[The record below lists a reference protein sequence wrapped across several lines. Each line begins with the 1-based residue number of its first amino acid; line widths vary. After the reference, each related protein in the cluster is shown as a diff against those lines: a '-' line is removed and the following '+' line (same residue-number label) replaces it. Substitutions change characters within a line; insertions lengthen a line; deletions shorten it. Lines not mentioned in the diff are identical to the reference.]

1 MLYPVLAC
9 RLSERC
15 CTLLQKI
22 PLSSRILTPLNS
34 ALIQNSARM
43 LVVLGMAQAGFN
55 MAKAQPNVVTPQVSI
70 LQSKLLRQGSI
81 NGGYELS
88 KVLESG
94 GQFFSTAYTPTD
106 GMGEGEF
113 GPKFDQR
120 QAFYPQQNLPVLKM
134 NGLGA
139 NSCFDCHN
147 SIGSYVPPNSKSG
160 ALIRK
165 PSTVGGGGGL
175 ASNLFQNPDFP
186 NQLVKF
192 YRNPPHVFGTGYTQR
207 IATEISHD
215 LLLAKSAAELAATL
229 NPGIPQSIDLIS
241 KGNNYGTYRVTYSAT
256 EDVFSEDTSLVRG
269 VPEDLVVRPFQHK
282 GIASSLRH
290 FVMSALDFHFS
301 VQPVEVVGYDTD
313 PDQDGKFNEMN
324 FSLNKEGG
332 DQASTSPAVDVSF
345 GNVSALTAFVGM
357 TRPPHVE
364 IEAGKEQ
371 EFARGQSIFNG
382 SGLSGLNP
390 ACQQMCATCHREKMR
405 IELPVFTV
413 DKPVIHGDLSYR
425 SDAGLGDKT
434 SPTSEA
440 LPVFQS
446 FLDVLQDYLS
456 SPLVQD
462 AMNNPQN
469 AAEDFHAL
477 LLEEARNN
485 ERTFLPSG
493 FHINLTYPNV
503 NDLDTALEDLPPYIF
518 PRLNANDDGSVDIPL
533 MSDLMLHDMGEGL
546 SDVED
551 QEVDVDGVFVPR
563 RMYLTRPLWGVAD
576 SGPWMHDGRAFDLR
590 TAILMHQSE
599 GSEANDIIEVFKS
612 LNEADQQALITFLGS
627 HRLGIEQQV
636 PVELFQGGGNPPQ
649 PLGVRNISQSDGLV
663 TIDYEGTLLSS
674 PVPTGPYEPVPQQ
687 DAPYT
692 FEPDQGETF
701 FIAK

>member
-1 MLYPVLAC
+1 VNHHSQKSAKSTKSISFIGTKLFKCLLLFT
-9 RLSERC
+9 LS
-15 CTLLQKI
+15 
-22 PLSSRILTPLNS
+22 N
-34 ALIQNSARM
+34 AY
-43 LVVLGMAQAGFN
+43 
-55 MAKAQPNVVTPQVSI
+55 AQPAVVTPQVSI
-70 LQSKLLRQGSI
+70 LQSKLLKQGSI
-81 NGGYELS
+81 NGGYHLS

-120 QAFYPQQNLPVLKM
+120 KAFYPQENIPVLKM

-147 SIGSYVPPNSKSG
+147 SIGSYVPPNSKTG
-160 ALIRK
+160 ALTRK

-175 ASNLFQNPDFP
+175 AANLFQNPDFP
-186 NQLVKF
+186 NQIVKF

-215 LLLAKSAAELAATL
+215 LLLAKSAAELAAKL
-229 NPGIPQSIDLIS
+229 NPGKTQSIDLIS
-241 KGNNYGTYRVTYSAT
+241 KGNNYGVYQVTYSST
-256 EDVFSEDTSLVRG
+256 EDLFEEDLSQVKG
-269 VPEDLVVRPFQHK
+269 VPSDLIVRPFQHK

-324 FSLNKEGG
+324 FSLSKEGG
-332 DQASTSPAVDVSF
+332 AQASTSPAVDVSF

-364 IEAGKEQ
+364 IPEGKEQ
-371 EFARGQSIFNG
+371 EFARGKSIFNG
-382 SGLSGLNP
+382 SGLSGLTVEN
-390 ACQQMCATCHREKMR
+390 QQMCASCHREKMR
-405 IELPVFTV
+405 VELPVFTV
-413 DKPVIHGDLSYR
+413 DEPTIHGDLSYR

-434 SPTSEA
+434 APTSES

-446 FLDVLQDYLS
+446 FLEVLQDYMDD
-456 SPLVQD
+456 PLVQD
-462 AMNNPQN
+462 ALENPGN
-469 AAEDFHAL
+469 AADDFHAL
-477 LLEEARNN
+477 LLESAQSN
-485 ERTFLPSG
+485 ERTFLPAG
-493 FHINLTYPNV
+493 FHVNLTYPNV

-518 PRLNANDDGSVDIPL
+518 PRLSSNIDGSVDIPL
-533 MSDLMLHDMGEGL
+533 MSDLMLHDMGVGL
-546 SDVED
+546 SDVEE
-551 QEVDVDGVFVPR
+551 QEVDVDGVFVPKQ
-563 RMYLTRPLWGVAD
+563 MYLTRPLWGIAD
-576 SGPWMHDGRAFDLR
+576 SGPWLHDGRAFDLK
-590 TAILMHQSE
+590 TAILMHKSE
-599 GSEANDIIEVFKS
+599 GSEASAVIEVFES
-612 LNEADQQALITFLGS
+612 LDESDQQALLTFLGS

-636 PVELFQGGGNPPQ
+636 PVELFQGGSMPQ
-649 PLGVRNISQSDGLV
+649 PMGVRSISRNDGLV
-663 TIDYEGTLLSS
+663 TIDYTGELLTS
-674 PVPTGPYEPVPQQ
+674 PSPTGPYEPIDSQ

-692 FEPDQGETF
+692 FIPDSSEAF